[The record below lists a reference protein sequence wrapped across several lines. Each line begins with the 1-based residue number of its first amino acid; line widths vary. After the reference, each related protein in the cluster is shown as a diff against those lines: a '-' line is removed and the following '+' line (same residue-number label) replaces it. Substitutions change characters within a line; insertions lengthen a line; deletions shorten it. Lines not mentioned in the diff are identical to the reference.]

1 MDFIQHGFRKG
12 MMGVAG
18 WYKTTARDSVHSATH
33 LRLPLLVISA
43 LLVSSPPAIAQVTF
57 PVSVPQECAALA
69 VREGVGTVIR
79 NRYEAAKAKSKLYR
93 LNGRDPEVAQC
104 RQAVQRLQDAAR
116 GREPARGR
124 EAARNATSSPVA
136 EQTKPEIQ

>member
-1 MDFIQHGFRKG
+1 MV
-12 MMGVAG
+12 GVAG
-18 WYKTTARDSVHSATH
+18 WYRITASDS
-33 LRLPLLVISA
+33 RLPLLVVSA
-43 LLVSSPPAIAQVTF
+43 LLVSSPATAQVTF
-57 PVSVPQECAALA
+57 PVSVLPECAALA

-79 NRYEAAKAKSKLYR
+79 NRYEAAKAKAKLYR

-116 GREPARGR
+116 GRDPARGR
-124 EAARNATSSPVA
+124 DAARNTVSAPIA